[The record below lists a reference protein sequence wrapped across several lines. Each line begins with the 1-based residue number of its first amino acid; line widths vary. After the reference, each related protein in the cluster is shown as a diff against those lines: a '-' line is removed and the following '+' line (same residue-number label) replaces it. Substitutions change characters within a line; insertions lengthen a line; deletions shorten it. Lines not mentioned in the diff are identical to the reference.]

1 MGNKKLGFP
10 SNCRVTPR
18 ELLVGGRQARDDD
31 RYSYATRIHFLLDDR
46 LGLLAGC
53 GGTLISRSVVLTAG
67 HCVALANKDAS
78 NVFLRIG
85 AYNPLLD
92 EALKHKYELRRAAR
106 IVTHPGYVQLPEDQ
120 PTSPNDL
127 ALILLDKPASADFPL
142 VHLANETTAYP
153 AKDTLMHAVGW
164 GSTDPDNSQPAY
176 SLQDLDLPAVS
187 LEQCRQ
193 QWSYAGAAPSLL
205 GEGHLCA
212 GLQAQRNICFGDSGG
227 PLLLTGASTAEDVQ
241 LGITSFSFPV
251 CALPGMPGVFTF
263 IPHYRQWIDE
273 QLAQLDPPPPPPAPP
288 STPPPSTPPPQPPT
302 AAEEGGSSAAQQLAG
317 SGAEAM
323 AGEPAPAAQAEAP
336 APEPAI
342 SPVS

>member
-1 MGNKKLGFP
+1 MPLQNL
-10 SNCRVTPR
+10 VTPR
-18 ELLVGGRQARDDD
+18 ELLVGGRQARGDE
-31 RYSYATRIHFLLDDR
+31 RYAYATRIHFLLDDR

-92 EALKHKYELRRAAR
+92 EALKHKYELRRAVR
-106 IVTHPGYVQLPEDQ
+106 IIKHPGYVQLPEDQ

-127 ALILLDKPASADFPL
+127 ALILLDRPASAEFPL
-142 VHLANETTAYP
+142 VHLANETTPYP
-153 AKDTLMHAVGW
+153 AEDTSMHAVGW

-176 SLQDLDLPAVS
+176 SLQDLELPAVS
-187 LEQCRQ
+187 LSKCRQ

-205 GEGHLCA
+205 GTGHLCA

-227 PLLLTGASTAEDVQ
+227 PLLLTGSSTAKDVQ

-263 IPHYRQWIDE
+263 IPNYRC
-273 QLAQLDPPPPPPAPP
+273 
-288 STPPPSTPPPQPPT
+288 
-302 AAEEGGSSAAQQLAG
+302 G
-317 SGAEAM
+317 
-323 AGEPAPAAQAEAP
+323 
-336 APEPAI
+336 
-342 SPVS
+342 